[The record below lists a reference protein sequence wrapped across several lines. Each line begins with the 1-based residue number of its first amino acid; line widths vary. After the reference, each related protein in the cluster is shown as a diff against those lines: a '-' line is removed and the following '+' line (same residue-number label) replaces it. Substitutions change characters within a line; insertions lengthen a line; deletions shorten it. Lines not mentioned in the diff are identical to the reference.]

1 MESAKQLELLK
12 KRIVYQENVFEDYNQ
27 YEDILNRL
35 LEDSKNLALSLRFP
49 YQDYSSME
57 LPKKYYNWQ
66 LRCCE
71 ELYRNLGT
79 QGIKSYSE
87 NGLAWTRDSSYIT
100 HELESEIEPI
110 IGYIMSNKE
119 KNCCRCGSDS
129 NV

>member
-1 MESAKQLELLK
+1 MESANQLELLK
-12 KRIVYQENVFEDYNQ
+12 KRIVYQENVFGDYIT
-27 YEDILNRL
+27 YENVLNRL
-35 LEDSKNLALSLRFP
+35 LEDSENLALSLRFP
-49 YQDYSSME
+49 YQDYSSLE

-110 IGYIMSNKE
+110 IGYIMPNE
-119 KNCCRCGSDS
+119 EETCCRCGRDS

>member
-1 MESAKQLELLK
+1 MESANQLELLK
-12 KRIVYQENVFEDYNQ
+12 KRIVYQENIFEDYIT
-27 YEDILNRL
+27 YENVLNRL
-35 LEDSKNLALSLRFP
+35 LEDSENLALSLRFP
-49 YQDYSSME
+49 YQDYSSLE

-110 IGYIMSNKE
+110 IGYIMPNE
-119 KNCCRCGSDS
+119 EETCCRCGRDS

>member
-1 MESAKQLELLK
+1 MESANQLELLK

-35 LEDSKNLALSLRFP
+35 LEESKNLALSLRFP

-110 IGYIMSNKE
+110 IGYIMSNNE
-119 KNCCRCGSDS
+119 NTCCRCGSDT